1 MHVLALL
8 VIAFTASNHAIPWW
22 AAAVLFVAVLVSLVT
37 RPVHAKSERF
47 DQLKVN
53 SNGVLTL
60 YRQGEWQEAEVMPA
74 SVVTTLL
81 VLLCLR
87 VEGRVIPQLV
97 FPDATGDAAFRR
109 LRVWLKWGRQ

>member
-1 MHVLALL
+1 MHMLALL
-8 VIAFTASNHAIPWW
+8 VIAFTVLNQAIPWW
-22 AAAVLFVAVLVSLVT
+22 IAAVLFVAVLVSLVT
-37 RPVHAKSERF
+37 RQLYARSERF

-60 YRQGEWQEAEVMPA
+60 YRQGEWQEVEVMPA

-87 VEGRVIPQLV
+87 VEGRVMSQLV
-97 FPDATGDAAFRR
+97 FPDATGNTAFRR

>member
-8 VIAFTASNHAIPWW
+8 VVAFTALNQAIPWW
-22 AAAVLFVAVLVSLVT
+22 AAAVLFVAVLVSMGT
-37 RPVHAKSERF
+37 RQLHARSARF

-53 SNGVLTL
+53 SSGVLTL
-60 YRQGEWQEAEVMPA
+60 YRQDEWQEAEVMPA

-87 VEGRVIPQLV
+87 VEGRVMSQLV
-97 FPDATGDAAFRR
+97 FPDATGNTAFRR